1 MGGAGPSPH
10 SEFALGPAATRRQ
23 ILIDRLMLELGCTV
37 PALPVSL
44 AALAL
49 LRMPGRA
56 LTAFELK
63 GEVHELMARL
73 ERRGAYIH
81 IPRRDREYAV
91 NVGVRTL
98 LQRHIIL
105 EKDGQYRVNS
115 GEMPLLAYYA
125 NAIAHLD
132 RVDAPVAVA
141 VPMPA

>member
-1 MGGAGPSPH
+1 MPCRWLVSMGGAGPSPH

-44 AALAL
+44 AALA
-49 LRMPGRA
+49 
-56 LTAFELK
+56 
-63 GEVHELMARL
+63 
-73 ERRGAYIH
+73 YIH

-105 EKDGQYRVNS
+105 EKDGQYRVNPA
-115 GEMPLLAYYA
+115 EMPLLAYYA